1 MCPNILPQHLVVS
14 EGICAM
20 LGLVLLDENR
30 ELPGK
35 TAVWAALAH
44 IDRQVLLHDRVLSAA
59 SDDGESMCGRPKS
72 HAEVTYFLALLH
84 INVLCNYKMINGVYF
99 FYSVNTGSTAVQNSF
114 RTIRNCNQRR

>member
-1 MCPNILPQHLVVS
+1 MVS

-59 SDDGESMCGRPKS
+59 SDDGESMCRRTES
-72 HAEVTYFLALLH
+72 LAKLT
-84 INVLCNYKMINGVYF
+84 
-99 FYSVNTGSTAVQNSF
+99 S
-114 RTIRNCNQRR
+114 